1 MSKSYRLSTFAMRS
15 LIAQSIC
22 LVIAQPVFALDLMQS
37 YELALRNDPTYRS
50 ASKDYE
56 AGLENNTI
64 GRSALLPKLAASY
77 NQNKN
82 QSTQWG
88 AQYTG
93 GPNVSSN
100 WSYPSNYS
108 YLQLTQPIFSLE
120 ALARWRQG
128 VAQSDL
134 SQSKYLYNT
143 QDLLIRVLQAYTDL
157 LFSMDQLQFQTAER
171 DAFFEQFKVAK
182 SLQKNGEVSITDV
195 LEAEAAYQVA
205 DAKVI
210 DAKDAI
216 ENAKRK
222 LIGIIGEP
230 IENLNQVHK
239 LAGNYPFLTLSTN
252 RFDDWKEK
260 ALVNN
265 AELKAATNN
274 TEVAKQEY
282 RKNHAGHY
290 PVVNL
295 IGAMT
300 TQQSNTVSSINQTTN
315 QNYVGVQVNLPI
327 YSGGE
332 IVGRSYQAYANYEK
346 AQADYD
352 VTREKVITELRKQ
365 YDAVVSGKQKILALT
380 AAQESAT
387 QLVRAM
393 RKSVLAGERINVD
406 VLIAE
411 KGLFNTRRD
420 LAQIKYNY
428 LLAYLKLNQLGGT
441 LDIDDFEKVAKYFKN
456 QY

>member
-1 MSKSYRLSTFAMRS
+1 
-15 LIAQSIC
+15 
-22 LVIAQPVFALDLMQS
+22 
-37 YELALRNDPTYRS
+37 
-50 ASKDYE
+50 
-56 AGLENNTI
+56 
-64 GRSALLPKLAASY
+64 
-77 NQNKN
+77 
-82 QSTQWG
+82 
-88 AQYTG
+88 
-93 GPNVSSN
+93 
-100 WSYPSNYS
+100 
-108 YLQLTQPIFSLE
+108 
-120 ALARWRQG
+120 
-128 VAQSDL
+128 
-134 SQSKYLYNT
+134 
-143 QDLLIRVLQAYTDL
+143 
-157 LFSMDQLQFQTAER
+157 MDQLQFQTAER

-205 DAKVI
+205 DAKII

-230 IENLNQVHK
+230 IDNLGKAHK
-239 LAGNYPFLTLSTN
+239 LVGNYPFLTLSTN

-260 ALVNN
+260 ALANN
-265 AELKAATNN
+265 AELKAASNN

-300 TQQSNTVSSINQTTN
+300 TRQSNTVSSINQTTN

-327 YSGGE
+327 YSGDE
-332 IVGRSYQAYANYEK
+332 IVGRSYQAFANYEK

-352 VTREKVITELRKQ
+352 VTREKVITELLKQ
-365 YDAVVSGKQKILALT
+365 YDAVVSGKQKIIALT

-411 KGLFNTRRD
+411 KVLFNTRIKRRD
-420 LAQIKYNY
+420 PARENP
-428 LLAYLKLNQLGGT
+428 
-441 LDIDDFEKVAKYFKN
+441 DF
-456 QY
+456 